1 MRWDDF
7 RRSDN
12 IEDDREGGGGGF
24 GGSGGGFGIPGGSGG
39 LGIGTVI
46 VLGLIGWA
54 TGIDPSILIGGAEML
69 RGGGSSYQQ
78 PNRQPPRQT
87 GAPKDQTGQF
97 VAAVLGNTEDVW
109 SAAFQTMGKQYRAP
123 RLRLFSGSEQGG
135 CGFARAAMG
144 PFYCPTDQRIYLDT
158 SFFRDMQVRFR
169 GCSGKACE
177 FAEAYVIAHEV
188 GHHVQNL
195 LGTLP
200 KANAMQRAAGSKAAV
215 NRIQV
220 RIELQADC
228 LAGVWANRS
237 DQRWKSIEPGDVE
250 AALQTASAIGDDRLQ
265 KQSQGYVVPDAFT
278 HGSSAQRQRWFTV
291 GLKEGKVSPATP
303 SRRRRFNLNRHS
315 GTARKRRIPEFQIP
329 AWPMF
334 LGIPGSL
341 ASTRA
346 PE

>member
-12 IEDDREGGGGGF
+12 VEDDRGGGGIGGGGF
-24 GGSGGGFGIPGGSGG
+24 GLPIGGGG

-46 VLGLIGWA
+46 VLGIIGYA
-54 TGIDPSILIGGAEML
+54 LGIDPSVLIGGAEML
-69 RGGGSSYQQ
+69 NRGGSSYQQ
-78 PNRQPPRQT
+78 PYEQPARKT
-87 GAPKDQTGQF
+87 GAPSDRTGQF

-109 SAAFQTMGKQYRAP
+109 GDVFKESGQTYRP
-123 RLRLFSGSEQGG
+123 PKLRLFTGSEPGG
-135 CGFARAAMG
+135 CGQAQAAMG
-144 PFYCPTDQRIYLDT
+144 PFYCPNDRRIYLDT
-158 SFFRDMQVRFR
+158 SFFRDMQVRFH

-195 LGTLP
+195 LGILP
-200 KANAMQRAAGSKAAV
+200 KAESAQRAAGSKAAA

-237 DQRWKSIEPGDVE
+237 NARWKSLDPSDIA

-265 KQSQGYVVPDAFT
+265 KQAKGYAVRDSFT
-278 HGSSAQRQRWFTV
+278 HGTSAQRQRWFST
-291 GLKEGKVSPATP
+291 GFKEGQVSACNT
-303 SRRRRFNLNRHS
+303 FAAAEL
-315 GTARKRRIPEFQIP
+315 
-329 AWPMF
+329 
-334 LGIPGSL
+334 
-341 ASTRA
+341 
-346 PE
+346 